1 MPDCKASDD
10 GKVYIRGLVWYREAA
25 GATGERRRVP
35 TFAAST
41 ISLDFQRTVLI
52 KINQE
57 IANPPVALLVKSPA
71 CRKRI
76 VRTNLP
82 GRAAAQENRPK
93 PLMLGNDRCGQ
104 PAVP

>member
-1 MPDCKASDD
+1 MVKFISVSWYGTARRQVP
-10 GKVYIRGLVWYREAA
+10 LVNGGGSQRWQPY
-25 GATGERRRVP
+25 
-35 TFAAST
+35 ST
-41 ISLDFQRTVLI
+41 ISLDFQRIALI

-82 GRAAAQENRPK
+82 GRTAAQDTRPK